1 MKPEAPG
8 SIAMS
13 ESEDTDII
21 PAPTRIV
28 RAPADITTANSSL
41 AKPVIPSQ
49 DSLAKVTYYKLD
61 LDTILDGLIPDPLPE
76 SGGKDNA
83 IHHLNIIIFGK
94 PNTGKCLT
102 GDDMVPT
109 TTGSIVRVGNIH
121 PGLEVFSVDENFRLV
136 KDKIV
141 AVASNGVR
149 DVFRVRLT
157 DGRQIKL
164 TSNHPLLTAYGWR
177 QLSDLHEGMPVA
189 VPRFLPVQGKHLNHD
204 AAKVLGY
211 LVAEGG
217 LTGTSP
223 RFTNSD
229 QTIVADMGRSLAPFG
244 LRLSEPYEQINY
256 QVVQI
261 RPGQPVR
268 TDDSRH
274 QSYGYYRRF
283 ADEFGLTRVGSRGK
297 RIPQSVLRA
306 DNESLAIFLS
316 ALFAGDGWVDSRG
329 NIGYGTTSPVLAHQV
344 QHCLLRFG
352 ILSKSRRGVRVLAWD
367 RKRQTVS
374 YEVWVPLE
382 YRGKFEQH
390 IALPERRI
398 LDSAD
403 AVSRHEPRQIRGWS
417 QDDFPLPIAYLR
429 SRRDRSGAWSG
440 GAFASM
446 KEAQEFARKYARTYA
461 LKIAEGDCFWPRIRS
476 IEYIGP
482 AQTFDVQVEKTGNL
496 VVNDILVHNTTLA
509 ESIAQS
515 LARRYGQR
523 NVKAL
528 RATRDLPGLFQNID
542 KLFGRFR
549 KPPKAILLFAD
560 DMTKALRKLSGT
572 VAVKNSNGQLEKMR
586 RIDYWLDKWYDIRGE
601 LFKRG
606 MREGLVVM
614 AAGLHRFY
622 GGDIDLRADADLL
635 LVRST
640 GTPGTFDANKVEKML
655 GSVVYYAMRQHEVD
669 ALRDR
674 KELAWTAFVAK
685 TGSGVFRVP
694 RPSVSTKWLMR
705 NVGSSETSQE
715 LAVELDEPKKKS
727 AIEVVETKKKSSIE
741 EKPAVQPRQHLQ
753 PKQHQSKRDRRVSI
767 VLAAAGVL
775 IIAYLAWNYVL
786 PFLR

>member
-1 MKPEAPG
+1 M
-8 SIAMS
+8 
-13 ESEDTDII
+13 
-21 PAPTRIV
+21 
-28 RAPADITTANSSL
+28 NSSL
-41 AKPVIPSQ
+41 AKTAIPSQ

-61 LDTILDGLIPDPLPE
+61 IDTILNGRMHDPLPE
-76 SGGKDNA
+76 SGGKDIA

-94 PNTGKCLT
+94 PNTGK
-102 GDDMVPT
+102 
-109 TTGSIVRVGNIH
+109 
-121 PGLEVFSVDENFRLV
+121 
-136 KDKIV
+136 
-141 AVASNGVR
+141 
-149 DVFRVRLT
+149 
-157 DGRQIKL
+157 
-164 TSNHPLLTAYGWR
+164 
-177 QLSDLHEGMPVA
+177 
-189 VPRFLPVQGKHLNHD
+189 
-204 AAKVLGY
+204 
-211 LVAEGG
+211 
-217 LTGTSP
+217 
-223 RFTNSD
+223 
-229 QTIVADMGRSLAPFG
+229 
-244 LRLSEPYEQINY
+244 
-256 QVVQI
+256 
-261 RPGQPVR
+261 
-268 TDDSRH
+268 
-274 QSYGYYRRF
+274 
-283 ADEFGLTRVGSRGK
+283 
-297 RIPQSVLRA
+297 
-306 DNESLAIFLS
+306 
-316 ALFAGDGWVDSRG
+316 
-329 NIGYGTTSPVLAHQV
+329 
-344 QHCLLRFG
+344 
-352 ILSKSRRGVRVLAWD
+352 
-367 RKRQTVS
+367 
-374 YEVWVPLE
+374 
-382 YRGKFEQH
+382 
-390 IALPERRI
+390 
-398 LDSAD
+398 
-403 AVSRHEPRQIRGWS
+403 
-417 QDDFPLPIAYLR
+417 
-429 SRRDRSGAWSG
+429 
-440 GAFASM
+440 
-446 KEAQEFARKYARTYA
+446 
-461 LKIAEGDCFWPRIRS
+461 
-476 IEYIGP
+476 
-482 AQTFDVQVEKTGNL
+482 
-496 VVNDILVHNTTLA
+496 TTLA
-509 ESIAQS
+509 ESISQA

-528 RATRDLPGLFQNID
+528 RASRDLPGLFQNID

-572 VAVKNSNGQLEKMR
+572 VEVKNSNGQLEKMR

-606 MREGLVVM
+606 MRQGLVVM
-614 AAGLHRFY
+614 VAGLHRFY

-727 AIEVVETKKKSSIE
+727 AIEVVETKKRSSIE